1 MNRIE
6 YIRYSHRRANSRVRA
21 WIGSVRMRLVRR
33 SRLLGWI
40 WMVPASIFYA
50 LVVLFS
56 WLTFCVV
63 LFRDP
68 RFTLHYLESEIECRG
83 LSGAEAR
90 RYLDEQHRDYERR
103 LAYGN
108 FTRDEQRRIDQTF
121 AYLYNRYPAPVRD
134 DLNARLDEVQSA
146 VAEIAGFTRQRQE
159 ELEQAR
165 ERETA
170 LQAQAEKRRAIN
182 RSRTGFDPT
191 PEDFSP
197 RLTDRQL
204 DLLTEHIN
212 RIGLFRR
219 DVTRP
224 EVELLLACQLPEPL
238 QTTHNK
244 LLALLLESLSAAR
257 FITPK
262 WQRVAGAKG
271 CFLSKLGKPLTAK
284 DLSAAKQMA
293 DTSSTRNASSRFST
307 ASGPW
312 RPRNHSLPVDARQQ
326 ARAKSLCRVPSSCL
340 QGASTREKDGKDC
353 PNKRKHWQ
361 TMSSAFFLRFFVSVI
376 TSPCV
381 VQRLCQTF

>member
-6 YIRYSHRRANSRVRA
+6 YIRYSHRRANSRIRA
-21 WIGSVRMRLVRR
+21 WIGSVRMRLARR
-33 SRLLGWI
+33 SRLLGWL

-83 LSGAEAR
+83 LTGAEAR

-121 AYLYNRYPAPVRD
+121 AYLYNRYPAPARD
-134 DLNARLDEVQSA
+134 DLNARLDEMQSA

-191 PEDFSP
+191 PY
-197 RLTDRQL
+197 
-204 DLLTEHIN
+204 
-212 RIGLFRR
+212 
-219 DVTRP
+219 RP
-224 EVELLLACQLPEPL
+224 
-238 QTTHNK
+238 
-244 LLALLLESLSAAR
+244 AAR
-257 FITPK
+257 P
-262 WQRVAGAKG
+262 
-271 CFLSKLGKPLTAK
+271 
-284 DLSAAKQMA
+284 A
-293 DTSSTRNASSRFST
+293 DRTHQPHR
-307 ASGPW
+307 
-312 RPRNHSLPVDARQQ
+312 SLPAR
-326 ARAKSLCRVPSSCL
+326 RHPP
-340 QGASTREKDGKDC
+340 GG
-353 PNKRKHWQ
+353 
-361 TMSSAFFLRFFVSVI
+361 
-376 TSPCV
+376 
-381 VQRLCQTF
+381 

>member
-244 LLALLLESLSAAR
+244 LLALLLESLSARGSSPRSGSAWR
-257 FITPK
+257 EP
-262 WQRVAGAKG
+262 RGASSRSWASR
-271 CFLSKLGKPLTAK
+271 LQPRISRRP
-284 DLSAAKQMA
+284 SRWP
-293 DTSSTRNASSRFST
+293 TSSTRNASSRFST

>member
-1 MNRIE
+1 
-6 YIRYSHRRANSRVRA
+6 
-21 WIGSVRMRLVRR
+21 MRLARR

-40 WMVPASIFYA
+40 WMVPGSIFYA

-83 LSGAEAR
+83 LTGAEAR
-90 RYLDEQHRDYERR
+90 RYLDEQHREYERR

-121 AYLYNRYPAPVRD
+121 AYLYNRYPAPARD
-134 DLNARLDEVQSA
+134 DLNTRLDEVQSA

-182 RSRTGFDPT
+182 RSRTGFDPM

-224 EVELLLACQLPEPL
+224 EVELLLACQLPDRCRRP
-238 QTTHNK
+238 TTN
-244 LLALLLESLSAAR
+244 
-257 FITPK
+257 
-262 WQRVAGAKG
+262 
-271 CFLSKLGKPLTAK
+271 C
-284 DLSAAKQMA
+284 
-293 DTSSTRNASSRFST
+293 
-307 ASGPW
+307 W
-312 RPRNHSLPVDARQQ
+312 RCCSNR
-326 ARAKSLCRVPSSCL
+326 
-340 QGASTREKDGKDC
+340 
-353 PNKRKHWQ
+353 
-361 TMSSAFFLRFFVSVI
+361 
-376 TSPCV
+376 
-381 VQRLCQTF
+381 

>member
-1 MNRIE
+1 
-6 YIRYSHRRANSRVRA
+6 
-21 WIGSVRMRLVRR
+21 MRFARR
-33 SRLLGWI
+33 SRLLGWL

-68 RFTLHYLESEIECRG
+68 RFTLHYLKSEIECRG
-83 LSGAEAR
+83 LTGAEAR

-159 ELEQAR
+159 ELTQAR

-170 LQAQAEKRRAIN
+170 LQMQAEKRRAIN
-182 RSRTGFDPT
+182 RSRTGFDPA
-191 PEDFSP
+191 
-197 RLTDRQL
+197 
-204 DLLTEHIN
+204 
-212 RIGLFRR
+212 
-219 DVTRP
+219 P
-224 EVELLLACQLPEPL
+224 EVELMLACQLPEPL

-244 LLALLLESLSAAR
+244 LLALLLESLSTAR

-293 DTSSTRNASSRFST
+293 DII
-307 ASGPW
+307 
-312 RPRNHSLPVDARQQ
+312 DAKREQQ
-326 ARAKSLCRVPSSCL
+326 IL
-340 QGASTREKDGKDC
+340 DC
-353 PNKRKHWQ
+353 IQ
-361 TMSSAFFLRFFVSVI
+361 ALEAAQS
-376 TSPCV
+376 
-381 VQRLCQTF
+381 

>member
-21 WIGSVRMRLVRR
+21 WIGSVRMRLARR
-33 SRLLGWI
+33 SRLLGWL

-83 LSGAEAR
+83 LTGAEAR
-90 RYLDEQHRDYERR
+90 RYLDKQHRDYERR

-108 FTRDEQRRIDQTF
+108 FTRDEQRRINQTF
-121 AYLYNRYPAPVRD
+121 AYLYNRYPAPARD

-170 LQAQAEKRRAIN
+170 LQVQAEKRRAIN

-244 LLALLLESLSAAR
+244 PAGAAAR
-257 FITPK
+257 IAERRALHHPE
-262 WQRVAGAKG
+262 VAARGRSQGVLPLEAG
-271 CFLSKLGKPLTAK
+271 QAAYSQGSLGG
-284 DLSAAKQMA
+284 QA
-293 DTSSTRNASSRFST
+293 DGRHHRRETRATDSRLHP
-307 ASGPW
+307 GPGG
-312 RPRNHSLPVDARQQ
+312 
-326 ARAKSLCRVPSSCL
+326 RAVI
-340 QGASTREKDGKDC
+340 AC
-353 PNKRKHWQ
+353 P
-361 TMSSAFFLRFFVSVI
+361 
-376 TSPCV
+376 
-381 VQRLCQTF
+381 

>member
-134 DLNARLDEVQSA
+134 DLNTRLDEVQSA

-224 EVELLLACQLPEPL
+224 EVELLL
-238 QTTHNK
+238 
-244 LLALLLESLSAAR
+244 ESLSAAR

-293 DTSSTRNASSRFST
+293 DII
-307 ASGPW
+307 
-312 RPRNHSLPVDARQQ
+312 DAKREQQ
-326 ARAKSLCRVPSSCL
+326 ILDCIRALEAAQS
-340 QGASTREKDGKDC
+340 
-353 PNKRKHWQ
+353 
-361 TMSSAFFLRFFVSVI
+361 
-376 TSPCV
+376 
-381 VQRLCQTF
+381 

>member
-21 WIGSVRMRLVRR
+21 WIGSVRMQLARR
-33 SRLLGWI
+33 SRLLGWL
-40 WMVPASIFYA
+40 WMVPGSIFYA

-83 LSGAEAR
+83 LTGAEAR

-121 AYLYNRYPAPVRD
+121 AYLYNRYPAPARD

-182 RSRTGFDPT
+182 RSRTGFDPA

-224 EVELLLACQLPEPL
+224 EVE
-238 QTTHNK
+238 
-244 LLALLLESLSAAR
+244 LLLESLSAAR

-293 DTSSTRNASSRFST
+293 DII
-307 ASGPW
+307 
-312 RPRNHSLPVDARQQ
+312 DAKREQQ
-326 ARAKSLCRVPSSCL
+326 ILDCIRALEAAQS
-340 QGASTREKDGKDC
+340 
-353 PNKRKHWQ
+353 
-361 TMSSAFFLRFFVSVI
+361 
-376 TSPCV
+376 
-381 VQRLCQTF
+381 

>member
-21 WIGSVRMRLVRR
+21 WIGSVRMQLARR
-33 SRLLGWI
+33 SRLLGWL
-40 WMVPASIFYA
+40 WMVPGSIFYA

-83 LSGAEAR
+83 LTGAEAR

-121 AYLYNRYPAPVRD
+121 AYLYNRYPAPARD

-182 RSRTGFDPT
+182 RSRTGFDPA

-293 DTSSTRNASSRFST
+293 TSSTRNASSRFST

-312 RPRNHSLPVDARQQ
+312 RPRSHSLPVDAHQQ
-326 ARAKSLCRVPSSCL
+326 ARAKSLCGVPPSCL
-340 QGASTREKDGKDC
+340 QGARTREKDGKDC
-353 PNKRKHWQ
+353 PNKRKRWQ

-376 TSPCV
+376 TNPCV

>member
-197 RLTDRQL
+197 RLTDRQ
-204 DLLTEHIN
+204 
-212 RIGLFRR
+212 
-219 DVTRP
+219 
-224 EVELLLACQLPEPL
+224 
-238 QTTHNK
+238 
-244 LLALLLESLSAAR
+244 
-257 FITPK
+257 
-262 WQRVAGAKG
+262 
-271 CFLSKLGKPLTAK
+271 
-284 DLSAAKQMA
+284 
-293 DTSSTRNASSRFST
+293 
-307 ASGPW
+307 
-312 RPRNHSLPVDARQQ
+312 Q

>member
-83 LSGAEAR
+83 LSG
-90 RYLDEQHRDYERR
+90 
-103 LAYGN
+103 
-108 FTRDEQRRIDQTF
+108 
-121 AYLYNRYPAPVRD
+121 
-134 DLNARLDEVQSA
+134 
-146 VAEIAGFTRQRQE
+146 AEIAGFTRQRQE

-293 DTSSTRNASSRFST
+293 DII
-307 ASGPW
+307 
-312 RPRNHSLPVDARQQ
+312 DAKREQQ
-326 ARAKSLCRVPSSCL
+326 ILDCIRALEAAQS
-340 QGASTREKDGKDC
+340 
-353 PNKRKHWQ
+353 
-361 TMSSAFFLRFFVSVI
+361 
-376 TSPCV
+376 
-381 VQRLCQTF
+381 

>member
-21 WIGSVRMRLVRR
+21 WIGSVRMQLARR
-33 SRLLGWI
+33 SRLLGWL
-40 WMVPASIFYA
+40 WMVPGSIFYA

-83 LSGAEAR
+83 LTGAEAR

-170 LQAQAEKRRAIN
+170 LQAQPRSAAPSTAAARDSTPRRRTSRRAL
-182 RSRTGFDPT
+182 PT
-191 PEDFSP
+191 
-197 RLTDRQL
+197 
-204 DLLTEHIN
+204 
-212 RIGLFRR
+212 
-219 DVTRP
+219 
-224 EVELLLACQLPEPL
+224 A
-238 QTTHNK
+238 
-244 LLALLLESLSAAR
+244 
-257 FITPK
+257 
-262 WQRVAGAKG
+262 
-271 CFLSKLGKPLTAK
+271 
-284 DLSAAKQMA
+284 
-293 DTSSTRNASSRFST
+293 SST
-307 ASGPW
+307 
-312 RPRNHSLPVDARQQ
+312 
-326 ARAKSLCRVPSSCL
+326 C
-340 QGASTREKDGKDC
+340 
-353 PNKRKHWQ
+353 
-361 TMSSAFFLRFFVSVI
+361 
-376 TSPCV
+376 
-381 VQRLCQTF
+381 

>member
-224 EVELLLACQLPEPL
+224 EVAAARLPASGTVANDPQQAAGAAARIAERRAVHHPEVAARGGSQGVLPL
-238 QTTHNK
+238 EAGQ
-244 LLALLLESLSAAR
+244 AAYSQGSLSGQADGRHHRRETRAA
-257 FITPK
+257 
-262 WQRVAGAKG
+262 
-271 CFLSKLGKPLTAK
+271 
-284 DLSAAKQMA
+284 D
-293 DTSSTRNASSRFST
+293 SRLHP
-307 ASGPW
+307 GPGG
-312 RPRNHSLPVDARQQ
+312 
-326 ARAKSLCRVPSSCL
+326 RAII
-340 QGASTREKDGKDC
+340 AC
-353 PNKRKHWQ
+353 P
-361 TMSSAFFLRFFVSVI
+361 
-376 TSPCV
+376 
-381 VQRLCQTF
+381 

>member
-121 AYLYNRYPAPVRD
+121 AYLYNRYPAPYGTT
-134 DLNARLDEVQSA
+134 STP
-146 VAEIAGFTRQRQE
+146 GST
-159 ELEQAR
+159 
-165 ERETA
+165 
-170 LQAQAEKRRAIN
+170 KCRA
-182 RSRTGFDPT
+182 
-191 PEDFSP
+191 
-197 RLTDRQL
+197 
-204 DLLTEHIN
+204 
-212 RIGLFRR
+212 
-219 DVTRP
+219 
-224 EVELLLACQLPEPL
+224 PL
-238 QTTHNK
+238 QR
-244 LLALLLESLSAAR
+244 LPASRGSGR
-257 FITPK
+257 
-262 WQRVAGAKG
+262 
-271 CFLSKLGKPLTAK
+271 
-284 DLSAAKQMA
+284 
-293 DTSSTRNASSRFST
+293 RN
-307 ASGPW
+307 
-312 RPRNHSLPVDARQQ
+312 
-326 ARAKSLCRVPSSCL
+326 
-340 QGASTREKDGKDC
+340 
-353 PNKRKHWQ
+353 
-361 TMSSAFFLRFFVSVI
+361 
-376 TSPCV
+376 
-381 VQRLCQTF
+381 